1 MADVQDI
8 VEIRAQEG
16 QDSLKYIEVNIKGLN
31 NRPGLTLEKK
41 KKKKSS
47 HQSPWGQTT
56 SRIAWWVTTQSE
68 AAHGERCWHC
78 TAAHICNSTTAT
90 HICETGALRVHFPFE
105 L

>member
-41 KKKKSS
+41 KKKRVPTK
-47 HQSPWGQTT
+47 
-56 SRIAWWVTTQSE
+56 V
-68 AAHGERCWHC
+68 HGAKRPL
-78 TAAHICNSTTAT
+78 
-90 HICETGALRVHFPFE
+90 G
-105 L
+105 

>member
-41 KKKKSS
+41 KKKKRV
-47 HQSPWGQTT
+47 PTK
-56 SRIAWWVTTQSE
+56 V
-68 AAHGERCWHC
+68 HGAKRPL
-78 TAAHICNSTTAT
+78 
-90 HICETGALRVHFPFE
+90 G
-105 L
+105 

>member
-41 KKKKSS
+41 KKKEFPPKSMG
-47 HQSPWGQTT
+47 P
-56 SRIAWWVTTQSE
+56 
-68 AAHGERCWHC
+68 
-78 TAAHICNSTTAT
+78 ND
-90 HICETGALRVHFPFE
+90 L
-105 L
+105 